1 MVTRREIGSLVG
13 LGAAAAMIADSAGS
27 RAVAQT
33 APSAAPAS
41 GESTFAQIRRTKKL
55 RIAGVVGT
63 EPYYHKDIA
72 TGQWSGFCVSM
83 ATDLAKSLEAELEI
97 IESTWGNSVLDLQA
111 NKIGIMYGLSPI
123 PSRALIIE
131 FSRPIMNNTFTI
143 IAKSGFEPKLWE
155 DLNKPEVRV
164 AVDIGSSHDLYAR
177 RTLPKATLVALKS
190 PDDAVL
196 AVQSGRADCLIQVAM
211 LSLVTV
217 KKNTKVGKVIIPTP
231 VAAQPTCC
239 GVRVDAD
246 SRFRTY
252 VDNWLE
258 YNRSL
263 GALREWIVSSLGLVG
278 IQEQDIPP
286 GLQF

>member
-1 MVTRREIGSLVG
+1 MVSRREIGSLVG
-13 LGAAAAMIADSAGS
+13 LGAAAVAMAAGS
-27 RAVAQT
+27 AVSQ
-33 APSAAPAS
+33 AAAEGQPPA
-41 GESTFAQIRRTKKL
+41 ESTFAQIRRTRKL

-83 ATDLAKSLEAELEI
+83 ATDLAKSMEAEVEI

-111 NKIGIMYGLSPI
+111 NKIDIMFGLSPI
-123 PSRALIIE
+123 PSRALILE
-131 FSRPIMNNTFTI
+131 FSRPIMNNTFTL

-155 DLNKPEVRV
+155 DLNKPEMRV
-164 AVDIGSSHDLYAR
+164 AVDIGSSHDLFAR
-177 RTLPKATLVALKS
+177 RTIPKATLVALKTA
-190 PDDAVL
+190 DDAVL

-217 KKNTKVGKVIIPTP
+217 KKNAKVGKVVVPAP
-231 VAAQPTCC
+231 VASQPTCC
-239 GVRVDAD
+239 GVRVDSD

-263 GALREWIVSSLGLVG
+263 GAIREWILSSLSLVN
-278 IQEQDIPP
+278 IQEQDVPP

>member
-1 MVTRREIGSLVG
+1 MVSRREIGSFVG
-13 LGAAAAMIADSAGS
+13 LGAAAAVMAAGS
-27 RAVAQT
+27 AVSQAAAEAQ
-33 APSAAPAS
+33 PPA
-41 GESTFAQIRRTKKL
+41 ESTFAQIRRTKKL

-83 ATDLAKSLEAELEI
+83 ATDLAKSMEAEVEI

-111 NKIGIMYGLSPI
+111 NKIDIMFGLSPI
-123 PSRALIIE
+123 PSRALILE
-131 FSRPIMNNTFTI
+131 FSRPIMNNTFTL

-164 AVDIGSSHDLYAR
+164 AVDIGSSHDLFAR
-177 RTLPKATLVALKS
+177 RTIPKATLVALKTA
-190 PDDAVL
+190 DDAVL

-217 KKNTKVGKVIIPTP
+217 KKNTKVGKVVVPAP
-231 VAAQPTCC
+231 VASQPTCC
-239 GVRVDAD
+239 GVRVDTD
-246 SRFRTY
+246 SRFRTF

-263 GALREWIVSSLGLVG
+263 GAIREWILSSLSLVN
-278 IQEQDIPP
+278 IQEQDVPP

>member
-1 MVTRREIGSLVG
+1 MGSRREIGSLVG
-13 LGAAAAMIADSAGS
+13 LGAAAVAMAAGS
-27 RAVAQT
+27 AVSQ
-33 APSAAPAS
+33 AAAEGQPPA
-41 GESTFAQIRRTKKL
+41 ESTFAQIRRTRKL

-83 ATDLAKSLEAELEI
+83 ATDLAKSMEAEVEI

-111 NKIGIMYGLSPI
+111 NKIDIMFGLSPI
-123 PSRALIIE
+123 PSRALILE
-131 FSRPIMNNTFTI
+131 FSRPIMNNTFTL

-164 AVDIGSSHDLYAR
+164 AVDIGSSHDLFAR
-177 RTLPKATLVALKS
+177 RTIPKATLVALKTA
-190 PDDAVL
+190 DDAVL

-217 KKNTKVGKVIIPTP
+217 KKNAKVGKVVVPAP
-231 VAAQPTCC
+231 VASQPTCC
-239 GVRVDAD
+239 GVRVDSD

-263 GALREWIVSSLGLVG
+263 GAIREWILSSLSLVN
-278 IQEQDIPP
+278 IQEQDVPP

>member
-1 MVTRREIGSLVG
+1 MVNRRDIGSLVG
-13 LGAAAAMIADSAGS
+13 LGAAAAALAAGS
-27 RAVAQT
+27 VA
-33 APSAAPAS
+33 SPALAQS
-41 GESTFAQIRRTKKL
+41 QPESTFAQIRRTKKL
-55 RIAGVVGT
+55 RIAGIVGT

-83 ATDLAKSLEAELEI
+83 ATELAKAMEAEDEI

-111 NKIGIMYGLSPI
+111 NKIDIMFGLSPT
-123 PSRALIIE
+123 PSRALIVE
-131 FSRPIMNNTFTI
+131 FTRPIMNNTFTI
-143 IAKSGFEPKLWE
+143 IAKSGFEPKSWD
-155 DLNKPEVRV
+155 DLNKPEVKV
-164 AVDIGSSHDLYAR
+164 AVDIGSTHDLYAR

-190 PDDAVL
+190 PDEAVL

-217 KKNTKVGKVIIPTP
+217 KKNAKVGKVIIPTP

-239 GVRVDAD
+239 GVRVDSD
-246 SRFRTY
+246 TRFRTY

-258 YNRSL
+258 YSRAL
-263 GALREWIVSSLGLVG
+263 GALREWILGSLSLVN